1 VAREILVSWRSG
13 SARRWRDKR
22 RPAAH
27 ARAAG
32 LGPRG
37 PVEAFGPSVRN
48 LLRVSHAG
56 RVGAGGRAPGAI
68 LGPVI
73 ERMSRPSLPLAILLV
88 VGGVVGLIAAFALTL
103 DKFAILEN
111 PDFVPSCNF
120 SVLIGCSK
128 NLNSPVGSAF
138 GFPNP
143 LLGLMMFPAPL
154 IVGVASIAGVRF
166 PRWFWALFNVGMAFA
181 IGFVIY
187 LISNSIFNFD
197 LRVLCPWCMAVW
209 AVVIPMSLGTTLY
222 NLREHNLP
230 LGDRAA
236 RVAGALY
243 GWMPILTLVC
253 YVIFA
258 VVAQINLDVL
268 GNLF

>member
-1 VAREILVSWRSG
+1 
-13 SARRWRDKR
+13 
-22 RPAAH
+22 
-27 ARAAG
+27 
-32 LGPRG
+32 
-37 PVEAFGPSVRN
+37 
-48 LLRVSHAG
+48 
-56 RVGAGGRAPGAI
+56 
-68 LGPVI
+68 
-73 ERMSRPSLPLAILLV
+73 M
-88 VGGVVGLIAAFALTL
+88 GLIAAFALTL
-103 DKFAILEN
+103 DKIALLED

-128 NLNSPVGSAF
+128 NLGSAVGSAF

-154 IVGVASIAGVRF
+154 IVGVASLAGARF
-166 PRWFWALFNVGMAFA
+166 PGWFWALFNVGMAFA
-181 IGFVIY
+181 IGFVAW
-187 LISNSIFNFD
+187 LISQSIFNFD

-209 AVVIPMSLGTTLY
+209 AVVIPMSLATTLY
-222 NLREHNLP
+222 NLREQNLP
-230 LGDRAA
+230 LGSRVA

-268 GNLF
+268 HKLF

>member
-1 VAREILVSWRSG
+1 MAHRVV
-13 SARRWRDKR
+13 RRWRDKR
-22 RPAAH
+22 RPS
-27 ARAAG
+27 RCIGTAG
-32 LGPRG
+32 LGP
-37 PVEAFGPSVRN
+37 ETCPSDRLRARN
-48 LLRVSHAG
+48 LRQVSHEG
-56 RVGAGGRAPGAI
+56 RVGTAGRRPGAI
-68 LGPVI
+68 LPAVI
-73 ERMSRPSLPLAILLV
+73 ERMSRPSLPLAILLI
-88 VGGVVGLIAAFALTL
+88 VGGIVGLIAAFALTL
-103 DKFAILEN
+103 DKMAVLAN
-111 PDFVPSCNF
+111 PDFQPGCNV
-120 SVLIGCSK
+120 SVLVGCSK

-154 IVGVASIAGVRF
+154 IVGVAMLGGVRF

-209 AVVIPMSLGTTLY
+209 SVVIPMSLATTLY
-222 NLREHNLP
+222 NLREQNLP
-230 LGDRAA
+230 LGDRVA
-236 RVAGALY
+236 RVAGGLY
-243 GWMPILTLVC
+243 GWLPVLTLVC

-268 GNLF
+268 HNLFRQI